1 MSFKEVKHEFEIDG
15 RKCSFE
21 TGKLALR
28 SESSIF
34 ARMGDTV
41 ITVNV
46 NTAPQKQE
54 SDFFP
59 LSVEYIEKFYA
70 SGKIS
75 GSRFVK
81 RERFPSDDAILK
93 ARMIDRAVR
102 PRFPKDYRNELN
114 LIVTVMSYDGE
125 NDPVLLAI
133 NASSVALM
141 YSSAPFS
148 GPIAGVRMGMVDDKI
163 QNVLKSMDLTTPEEK
178 MNYVV
183 AGDGKTFTMIDAGCY
198 GVSDEDVLEGME
210 KSLDL
215 MKPWIDA
222 QNTFLKKLEMKDK
235 AYTSYAVP
243 EELLDEVKKFLG
255 EKKIKENLQKA
266 NDKLHEATKEEVFTK
281 FGSQYPKQVLAEAY
295 DYLQKKALR
304 KIVLEEDKRVDGRK
318 ITEIRDLYT
327 EVDLLPRVHGSALFT
342 RGVTQTLTVAT
353 LGSLRDVRLVDD
365 MEGEREQRYM
375 HFYND
380 LPFAYGICDRIK
392 FSPSRRAIG
401 HGMLAEKALAPVI
414 PSEDEFP
421 YTMIVTSEIQGENGS
436 SSMASVCGS
445 SMSLM
450 AAGVPIKEP
459 VAGIACGLVT
469 SEDGSFK
476 VLTDMQGVEDFY
488 GDMDFKIAGTA
499 KGVTAV
505 QMDTKTQGLSMDIVK
520 QTFKQSHEARLKIL
534 DFMSK
539 TISEPR
545 KSLSE
550 FAPRVA
556 QEKVSID
563 KIGEIIGPGG
573 KNIRELSERTG
584 AEIEIEED
592 GTVNI
597 YATSQE
603 AIDSAVKSI
612 QMYDFKPVIGEI
624 YEGKVV
630 SVMPYGGFVEL
641 VPGVSGLV
649 HVSELSDEFVKDV
662 HQFINEGDV
671 VKVKVVGVDNQGKIK
686 LSMKDIDKKKED

>member
-1 MSFKEVKHEFEIDG
+1 
-15 RKCSFE
+15 
-21 TGKLALR
+21 
-28 SESSIF
+28 
-34 ARMGDTV
+34 
-41 ITVNV
+41 
-46 NTAPQKQE
+46 
-54 SDFFP
+54 
-59 LSVEYIEKFYA
+59 
-70 SGKIS
+70 
-75 GSRFVK
+75 
-81 RERFPSDDAILK
+81 
-93 ARMIDRAVR
+93 
-102 PRFPKDYRNELN
+102 
-114 LIVTVMSYDGE
+114 
-125 NDPVLLAI
+125 
-133 NASSVALM
+133 
-141 YSSAPFS
+141 
-148 GPIAGVRMGMVDDKI
+148 
-163 QNVLKSMDLTTPEEK
+163 
-178 MNYVV
+178 
-183 AGDGKTFTMIDAGCY
+183 
-198 GVSDEDVLEGME
+198 
-210 KSLDL
+210 
-215 MKPWIDA
+215 
-222 QNTFLKKLEMKDK
+222 
-235 AYTSYAVP
+235 
-243 EELLDEVKKFLG
+243 
-255 EKKIKENLQKA
+255 
-266 NDKLHEATKEEVFTK
+266 
-281 FGSQYPKQVLAEAY
+281 
-295 DYLQKKALR
+295 
-304 KIVLEEDKRVDGRK
+304 
-318 ITEIRDLYT
+318 
-327 EVDLLPRVHGSALFT
+327 
-342 RGVTQTLTVAT
+342 
-353 LGSLRDVRLVDD
+353 
-365 MEGEREQRYM
+365 
-375 HFYND
+375 
-380 LPFAYGICDRIK
+380 
-392 FSPSRRAIG
+392 
-401 HGMLAEKALAPVI
+401 
-414 PSEDEFP
+414 
-421 YTMIVTSEIQGENGS
+421 
-436 SSMASVCGS
+436 
-445 SMSLM
+445 
-450 AAGVPIKEP
+450 
-459 VAGIACGLVT
+459 
-469 SEDGSFK
+469 
-476 VLTDMQGVEDFY
+476 MQGVEDFY